1 MFSFPPAFAI
11 ASPSVERGAAM
22 VKVGGNPPVEPEPS
36 SPAKS
41 ENVATAEVFRST
53 LAQGSPMNPMTVTRV
68 PEHLLPMSPVRTAGE
83 GWGEGGG
90 ARSIALFAGE
100 TRPGHPSP
108 RPSPAV

>member
-1 MFSFPPAFAI
+1 
-11 ASPSVERGAAM
+11 

-68 PEHLLPMSPVRTAGE
+68 PEHLLPMSPVRTPAGGE
-83 GWGEGGG
+83 GELTTG
-90 ARSIALFAGE
+90 
-100 TRPGHPSP
+100 SP
-108 RPSPAV
+108 LCYDTTISTVLSSE

>member
-68 PEHLLPMSPVRTAGE
+68 PEHLLPMSPVRTLDQRRSATGRVAT
-83 GWGEGGG
+83 GGSG
-90 ARSIALFAGE
+90 L
-100 TRPGHPSP
+100 SP
-108 RPSPAV
+108 PC